1 MTEKRLFEALSGIL
15 EKLPEKEYPETGRII
30 RNFIDLDTGAV
41 FGCEWEIADLLCEA
55 DGAKQLF
62 PSVAA
67 FLMETY
73 EEQVKE
79 GNPDAACNI
88 GAMYYTGR
96 IGEQSYRKAVH
107 YYMIAAEG
115 GCRQA
120 QENLGY
126 CYYYGRDMPVDYE
139 KAFHYFALGAF
150 DGHIRSLYKIGDMY
164 RNGYYVPQNEAEAFR
179 IYQRCEETMTEAA
192 LPLVGADV
200 MMRLGDCYFS
210 GIGTQVDDKEALEY
224 YQKAERLFFTRLE
237 QGDFLIRSCYD
248 RVLKRQ
254 AETRKRLQATLPTY
268 EWVEM

>member
-30 RNFIDLDTGAV
+30 RNFIDLETGAV
-41 FGCEWEIADLLCEA
+41 FGCECEIADLLCEA

-96 IGEQSYRKAVH
+96 IGEQSYRKA
-107 YYMIAAEG
+107 
-115 GCRQA
+115 
-120 QENLGY
+120 
-126 CYYYGRDMPVDYE
+126 
-139 KAFHYFALGAF
+139 
-150 DGHIRSLYKIGDMY
+150 
-164 RNGYYVPQNEAEAFR
+164 EAFC
-179 IYQRCEETMTEAA
+179 IYRRCEETMTEAA

-210 GIGTQVDDKEALEY
+210 GIGTQVDDKKALEY

-237 QGDFLIRSCYD
+237 QGDFLIRNCYD